1 MGGASIGQ
9 GGSFSRERFASA
21 GRALVADGPAGYDGG
36 MSADRLPHL
45 ETFARAAE
53 LSCFTSAARTLGLT
67 QAAVSQRIQALEGA
81 LGVSLFQRRAGRVAL
96 TPAGQRLYPFAER
109 ILALHREAVEEVTG
123 HKLPLTGELTLAAS
137 SIPGEHLLP
146 DLLGTFGSRYPHVQ
160 VRASVTDTQSVLR
173 QVEQGEAHV
182 GLVGG
187 RTETPSLEFRQ
198 FATDRIVLV
207 VPPGHP
213 WRRRR
218 RVTLAQLA
226 EQPLVLREPGSGSRW
241 CLERGLVQLGRSL
254 SELRVALELGSNE
267 GIKEAVQ
274 RGLGLAFLS
283 SYAVAADLAAGR
295 LYVVPVA
302 ELTLARE
309 LFAVW
314 GRGRALPIAARLF
327 LDLLPTALPAQ
338 GHKRRL

>member
-1 MGGASIGQ
+1 
-9 GGSFSRERFASA
+9 
-21 GRALVADGPAGYDGG
+21 

-53 LSCFTSAARTLGLT
+53 LSCFTAAARALGLT
-67 QAAVSQRIQALEGA
+67 QAAVSQRIQGLEGA
-81 LGVSLFQRRAGRVAL
+81 LGVSLFQRKAGRVAL

-123 HKLPLTGELTLAAS
+123 HKMPLTGELTLAAS

-146 DLLGTFGSRYPHVQ
+146 DLLGTFRARYPHVQ
-160 VRASVTDTQSVLR
+160 LRATVTDTQSVLR

-187 RTETPSLEFRQ
+187 RTSAAALEFRQ
-198 FATDRIVLV
+198 FATDRILLV

-213 WRRRR
+213 WRSRR
-218 RVTLAQLA
+218 RVSLAQLA
-226 EQPLVLREPGSGSRW
+226 EEPLVLREPGSGSRW
-241 CLERGLVQLGRSL
+241 CLERGLAQAGL
-254 SELRVALELGSNE
+254 SPRDLRVTLELGSNE

-283 SYAVAADLAAGR
+283 SYAVADDLAAGR
-295 LYVVPVA
+295 LHAVPVA
-302 ELTLARE
+302 GLTLTRE

-314 GRGRALPIAARLF
+314 GRSRALPIAARLF
-327 LDLLPTALPAQ
+327 LDLLPNGLTARP
-338 GHKRRL
+338 HKQRL